1 MNFYLNSSIASVQNF
16 DGHIFL
22 SCCLTFWIFI
32 VQRAYLQMENITNY
46 TGIEGNITVYNPQ
59 FKDGQ
64 TYANMY
70 VHNGMEEYI
79 NSIATGWMVS

>member
-1 MNFYLNSSIASVQNF
+1 
-16 DGHIFL
+16 
-22 SCCLTFWIFI
+22 
-32 VQRAYLQMENITNY
+32 MENITNY

-70 VHNGMEEYI
+70 VHNGMEEYV